1 MNETKIETSTLT
13 ANVQDISRRPTLI
26 IQPSHGWLGLN
37 LRELWAYRDLLVILA
52 TRDVKLRYKQTAL
65 GVIWVVLQSL
75 VTALIFAIVFG
86 GFARLPS
93 DGNPYILFVFAGLL
107 PWNLFSASLQR
118 AGNSLVGNSNLI
130 SKVYFP
136 RMIVPLASNGAV
148 LVDFVVSGGII
159 GLLMLFYQVPLTW
172 RMLTLPFFFLL
183 TLLAAVGVSLLL
195 SALNVYYRDFMFAL
209 PFVVQ
214 AWTYASPVAYA
225 MSIVPAQWRWLFSL
239 NPAVGFIE
247 GFRWAL
253 LGSSGL
259 TIEMIVISTISAVAF
274 FLSGVFAFRRIER
287 GFADVI

>member
-1 MNETKIETSTLT
+1 MSRTVLEAPTVTTDRQR
-13 ANVQDISRRPTLI
+13 AVRRPTLV
-26 IQPSHGWLGLN
+26 IQPTRGWLGLN
-37 LRELWAYRDLLVILA
+37 LRELWANRDLLVILA

-65 GVIWVVLQSL
+65 GVAWVIVQPL
-75 VTALIFAIVFG
+75 VTALIFTVVFG

-118 AGNSLVGNSNLI
+118 AGNSLVGSSNLI
-130 SKVYFP
+130 SRVYFP
-136 RMIVPLASNGAV
+136 RMLVPLASNGAV
-148 LVDFVVSGGII
+148 LVDFAVSGGVMV
-159 GLLMLFYQVPLTW
+159 LLILFYRVPLTW
-172 RMLTLPFFFLL
+172 QILTLPFFLLL
-183 TLLAAVGVSLLL
+183 TLTAAVGVSLLF

-209 PFVVQ
+209 PFVIQ

-239 NPAVGFIE
+239 NPAVGFVE

-253 LGSSGL
+253 LGNSAL
-259 TIEMIVISTISAVAF
+259 TAEMVVISTLSSLAF
-274 FLSGVFAFRRIER
+274 FLSGVFVFRRIER